1 MSKLSQTIRHIYDRI
16 FKVLIPLEIR
26 TENSWEPVEHL
37 MMTEEQDTYILQ
49 TSNGYDL
56 ECSGDHII
64 IAENGDEVFAKNATG
79 VKIKTNTGPSKI
91 INVEK
96 TGKKKKLYDL
106 SLNGKTHTYFAN
118 GVLSH
123 NCVIADEFSFVPNN
137 IASKVFESIYPV
149 ISSSK
154 TS

>member
-1 MSKLSQTIRHIYDRI
+1 MLHDITKHLYKLSKKLFGLQVMTENGFEDLDSVNITLPIET
-16 FKVLIPLEIR
+16 VEIR
-26 TENSWEPVEHL
+26 TKDYRVVCSKTHIFITSDGDEIYAENSLGAKLKTINGAQTVLSVVEQPA
-37 MMTEEQDTYILQ
+37 EE
-49 TSNGYDL
+49 
-56 ECSGDHII
+56 
-64 IAENGDEVFAKNATG
+64 
-79 VKIKTNTGPSKI
+79 
-91 INVEK
+91 
-96 TGKKKKLYDL
+96 LYDL